1 MTSVEV
7 FAKVGF
13 RTFVSQCFLR
23 PHFLAS
29 SFALVCLGCQFG
41 QTSFQVLLVVPTIV
55 NKPFIIISF
64 GLLSLVDREKGT

>member
-29 SFALVCLGCQFG
+29 SFALVCLG